1 MINVGL
7 QVPLRQVGPL
17 ASRHDA
23 AHIKGA
29 AQALFNALHRVR
41 AVVHGEAE
49 RGHRNQMNV

>member
-17 ASRHDA
+17 ASGHDA
-23 AHIKGA
+23 AHIKGT